1 MRTIQLCTM
10 VVIGSVL
17 LVGKGSAQSWRNAS
31 RAPVG
36 LAPDPATTVEAVV
49 QVYSARAVSWR
60 GYVGVHSWL
69 AVKPRGAAAVTEPV
83 RPPCDGSSEISL
95 KLRWP
100 DCERASIA

>member
-1 MRTIQLCTM
+1 M

-36 LAPDPATTVEAVV
+36 LAPDPAITVEAVV

-60 GYVGVHSWL
+60 GYVL
-69 AVKPRGAAAVTEPV
+69 
-83 RPPCDGSSEISL
+83 SL
-95 KLRWP
+95 
-100 DCERASIA
+100 IHI